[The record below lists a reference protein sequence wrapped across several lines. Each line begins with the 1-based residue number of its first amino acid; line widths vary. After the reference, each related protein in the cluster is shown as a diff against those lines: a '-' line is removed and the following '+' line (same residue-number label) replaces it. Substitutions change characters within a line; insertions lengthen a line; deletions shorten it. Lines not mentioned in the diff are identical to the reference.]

1 MNQTTADTGNQLNSY
16 TLIIYRVKEMVLYGM
31 KTLLQADNIT
41 QQ

>member
-1 MNQTTADTGNQLNSY
+1 MNQTTTDTGNQLNSY
-16 TLIIYRVKEMVLYGM
+16 KLIYIVKEMVLCGM